1 MATPRSAATAESLAI
16 LSDAVN
22 QTLIDTG
29 RFFKSAGSLQ
39 SRAQLKASI
48 PASYQRFQTA
58 LDTLTEQIRNCEET
72 CTRATT
78 HTEPAPVPEP
88 VTAPEPPPTEDVFMP
103 EAPVPTVGEQVKET
117 IEKPEPTEKPIKT
130 EPTTMPDSGIFG
142 EQPIASTEPVTTTA
156 ATEPIE
162 ALKVEETADKG
173 TQQLPV
179 SMGDEMNF
187 DQMLATTGQAPND
200 FDLNFNF
207 TNDEIGDQN
216 FLAGADFGNTNA
228 TMGGEINNDNG
239 ANTISSLLPGIE
251 HYASNNAGDSFNFDL
266 PKLGDQQNGGQDDL
280 MAPGESSFDDLFLEK
295 NDLEGDDNL
304 LGSGEFMELGEL
316 DDSWLN

>member
-1 MATPRSAATAESLAI
+1 
-16 LSDAVN
+16 
-22 QTLIDTG
+22 
-29 RFFKSAGSLQ
+29 
-39 SRAQLKASI
+39 
-48 PASYQRFQTA
+48 
-58 LDTLTEQIRNCEET
+58 
-72 CTRATT
+72 
-78 HTEPAPVPEP
+78 
-88 VTAPEPPPTEDVFMP
+88 MP